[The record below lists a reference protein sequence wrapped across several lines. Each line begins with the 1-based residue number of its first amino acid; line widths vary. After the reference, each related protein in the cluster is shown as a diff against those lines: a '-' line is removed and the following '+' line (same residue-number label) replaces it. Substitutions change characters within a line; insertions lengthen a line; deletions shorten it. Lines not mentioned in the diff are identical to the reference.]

1 MEERKEA
8 RIPNVVSIAGVDPS
22 GGAGIFAD
30 IKAMSAC
37 GAYAC
42 GVVAALTA
50 QSTRGVSGVLPVS
63 AAFVRQQL
71 DVLFEDVAIDAVKIG
86 MLNDAEVIETVAQV
100 LEARRPR
107 FVVLDPVM
115 VAKSKD
121 RLLAEDAL
129 GALRSRLLPLAT
141 VVTPNLPEAAELLGV
156 QESDAPEDMAYT
168 AKALLDL
175 VGEKSWV
182 LLKGGHLAGDT
193 ASDLLLSREE
203 THRFEAK
210 KIATKNTHGTG
221 CTLSSALAALL
232 PQSNS
237 VPEAVERA
245 KAYITGAIRHAD
257 DLQVGS
263 GHGPTHHF
271 WQINHNMQQNVRI

>member
-50 QSTRGVSGVLPVS
+50 QSTRGVFGVLPVS

-203 THRFEAK
+203 AHRFEAK

-271 WQINHNMQQNVRI
+271 WQINHNM

>member
-50 QSTRGVSGVLPVS
+50 QSTRGVFGVLPVG

-129 GALRSRLLPLAT
+129 GALRNRLLPLAT

-271 WQINHNMQQNVRI
+271 WQINHNM

>member
-50 QSTRGVSGVLPVS
+50 QSTRGVFGVLPVS
-63 AAFVRQQL
+63 SAFVRQQL

-182 LLKGGHLAGDT
+182 LLKGGHLAGDM

-271 WQINHNMQQNVRI
+271 WQINHNM

>member
-203 THRFEAK
+203 AHRFEAK

-271 WQINHNMQQNVRI
+271 WQINHNM

>member
-50 QSTRGVSGVLPVS
+50 QSTRGVFGVLPVS

-115 VAKSKD
+115 VATSGD
-121 RLLAEDAL
+121 PLLQEDAVKTL
-129 GALRSRLLPLAT
+129 KEELVPYARII
-141 VVTPNLPEAAELLGV
+141 TPN
-156 QESDAPEDMAYT
+156 
-168 AKALLDL
+168 
-175 VGEKSWV
+175 
-182 LLKGGHLAGDT
+182 
-193 ASDLLLSREE
+193 
-203 THRFEAK
+203 
-210 KIATKNTHGTG
+210 
-221 CTLSSALAALL
+221 
-232 PQSNS
+232 
-237 VPEAVERA
+237 VPEAVM
-245 KAYITGAIRHAD
+245 TGFFSVSLPR
-257 DLQVGS
+257 LQVRS
-263 GHGPTHHF
+263 AMMFLTPRKP
-271 WQINHNMQQNVRI
+271 NRD

>member
-50 QSTRGVSGVLPVS
+50 QSTRGVFGVLPVS

-71 DVLFEDVAIDAVKIG
+71 DVLFEDVAVDAVKIG

-271 WQINHNMQQNVRI
+271 WQINHNM

>member
-50 QSTRGVSGVLPVS
+50 QSTRGVFGVLPVG

-271 WQINHNMQQNVRI
+271 WQINHNM

>member
-30 IKAMSAC
+30 IKAMLAC

-50 QSTRGVSGVLPVS
+50 QSTRGVFGVLPVS

-271 WQINHNMQQNVRI
+271 WQINHNM

>member
-50 QSTRGVSGVLPVS
+50 QSTRGVFGVLPVS
-63 AAFVRQQL
+63 SAFVRQQL

-271 WQINHNMQQNVRI
+271 WQINHNM

>member
-50 QSTRGVSGVLPVS
+50 QSTRGVFGVLPVS

-271 WQINHNMQQNVRI
+271 WQINHNM

>member
-8 RIPNVVSIAGVDPS
+8 RIPNVVSIAGVDHS

-50 QSTRGVSGVLPVS
+50 QSTRGVFGVLPVS

-271 WQINHNMQQNVRI
+271 WQINHNM

>member
-30 IKAMSAC
+30 IKAMPAC

-50 QSTRGVSGVLPVS
+50 QSTRGVFGVLPVS

-271 WQINHNMQQNVRI
+271 WQINHNM

>member
-50 QSTRGVSGVLPVS
+50 QSTRGVFGVLPVS

-156 QESDAPEDMAYT
+156 QESDALEDMAYT

-271 WQINHNMQQNVRI
+271 WQINHNM

>member
-1 MEERKEA
+1 
-8 RIPNVVSIAGVDPS
+8 
-22 GGAGIFAD
+22 
-30 IKAMSAC
+30 
-37 GAYAC
+37 
-42 GVVAALTA
+42 
-50 QSTRGVSGVLPVS
+50 
-63 AAFVRQQL
+63 
-71 DVLFEDVAIDAVKIG
+71 
-86 MLNDAEVIETVAQV
+86 
-100 LEARRPR
+100 
-107 FVVLDPVM
+107 M

-271 WQINHNMQQNVRI
+271 WQINHNM

>member
-50 QSTRGVSGVLPVS
+50 QSTRGVFGVLPVS

-107 FVVLDPVM
+107 FIVLDPVM

-156 QESDAPEDMAYT
+156 QESDAPEDIAYT

-271 WQINHNMQQNVRI
+271 WQINHNM